1 MDQLPL
7 EIASSV
13 LKYFDFNELI
23 NMCSTKL
30 PENFH
35 QAIREKKIWKE
46 KFLKIQ
52 NFSDLKNCL
61 NNINNVKNCTR
72 ISFNS
77 SSVNE
82 KSMMLLLYSIDTITQ
97 LSLDNF
103 ISLEDETLQKVLKKH
118 GASLKHLSLKGCQH
132 LTNFTLAQISKYC
145 RSLVTLNISECSFS
159 SSGLEYLADNEN
171 LINSL
176 RNLDV
181 SRCYLLDQGAILPLS
196 KLNKLSSLSLRNI
209 EWLNS
214 SNLPFIIENNFN
226 IHTIDVRN
234 CDDFTKRSVEQVK
247 TTLSHPIE
255 ILENCKLAD
264 DSSESIRGYLMAM
277 INGQIY

>member
-13 LKYFDFNELI
+13 LKYFNFNELI
-23 NMCSTKL
+23 NISSTKL

-35 QAIREKKIWKE
+35 QAIREKRVWKA
-46 KFLKIQ
+46 KCLKIK
-52 NFSDLKNCL
+52 NFSDLKSCL
-61 NNINNVKNCTR
+61 NNIYNVKNCTR

-77 SSVNE
+77 SSIND
-82 KSMMLLLYSIDTITQ
+82 KSMLLLLDSIDIITQ

-103 ISLEDETLQKVLKKH
+103 ISLEDETLQKILKKH
-118 GASLKHLSLKGCQH
+118 GAFLKHLSLKGCQH

-159 SSGLEYLADNEN
+159 SSGLEYLSDNEN
-171 LINSL
+171 FANSL

-196 KLNKLSSLSLRNI
+196 KLNKLSSLSLRNM

-214 SNLPFIIENNFN
+214 NNLAFIIENNFN

-234 CDDFTKRSVEQVK
+234 CDDFTKQSVEQVK
-247 TTLSHPIE
+247 TALNRPIE
-255 ILENCKLAD
+255 ILENCKLVD

-277 INGQIY
+277 INGQIH